1 MNANLITISR
11 VEAAPVKWLWYPYSL
26 IVDGLLFA
34 VFLLAPCFRKNGLR
48 LPTMDERAE

>member
-1 MNANLITISR
+1 MNVNLIAMSE
-11 VEAAPVKWLWYPYSL
+11 VEIAPVKWLWYPYSL

-48 LPTMDERAE
+48 LPTLGERAE